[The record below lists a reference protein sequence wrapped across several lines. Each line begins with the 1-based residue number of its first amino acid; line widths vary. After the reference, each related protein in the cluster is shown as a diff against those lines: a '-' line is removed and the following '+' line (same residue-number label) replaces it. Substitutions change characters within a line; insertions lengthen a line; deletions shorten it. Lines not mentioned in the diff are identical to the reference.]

1 MMKKIVWMMA
11 GIGMMSVSCD
21 NASSRIKSD
30 AGSEVSAAT
39 VVAEG
44 TPAFSFNEEFR
55 DFGNIE
61 EGLTVEHIFKFTNS
75 GDAPLIISN
84 AQGSCGCTVPQYS
97 RNPIAPGET
106 GEIKVSFNSAGRAG
120 KQDKRVTL
128 SANTVPNTYVLNITS
143 NVIAKTEQEG

>member
-30 AGSEVSAAT
+30 AESEVSAAT

-44 TPAFSFNEEFR
+44 TPAFSFNEEFH

-84 AQGSCGCTVPQYS
+84 AQGSCGCTVPQYP